1 MENEKKEQ
9 SFFGPYNFTAKIPL
23 GQAIP
28 LGLQHVLAMFCLLYT
43 SSIQSYRRSLS
54 MPDPATS
61 SAVLRVV
68 VTTALG
74 ALPLAGASVTVST
87 AADQPGERTLLYSCL
102 LYTSDKPPAATLWG
116 G

>member
-1 MENEKKEQ
+1 
-9 SFFGPYNFTAKIPL
+9 
-23 GQAIP
+23 
-28 LGLQHVLAMFCLLYT
+28 
-43 SSIQSYRRSLS
+43 

-87 AADQPGERTLLYSCL
+87 AADQPGERTLLYSVRTDQNGMTPPMEL
-102 LYTSDKPPAATLWG
+102 STPPLSNSMTPDSGTPNSLYTEEVAKEG
-116 G
+116 